1 MGAVGSLVNKSDNT
15 ASLDCNVMNKDVDKL
30 VSTAVGMGASNVGI
44 ISAPEIIVEDNLAKL
59 CNGDTA
65 CENYGLSMSCPP
77 HVPGPQ
83 QFREWQKQSLHALV
97 IRIDI
102 PSAVMFSEE
111 RREVMQLLHEI
122 VAAVEQEA
130 VQMGYTE
137 SRAFAGGSCKNLFCA
152 DQPTCRVIAD
162 NGNCRNP
169 TSARPSMSG
178 FGINV
183 TEMMRSAGWPLKP
196 ASPNEAGN
204 SESMTWVSGL
214 VLISES
220 I

>member
-1 MGAVGSLVNKSDNT
+1 
-15 ASLDCNVMNKDVDKL
+15 MNKKVEKL
-30 VSTAVGMGASNVGI
+30 DATAVRMGASKVGI
-44 ISAPEIIVEDNLAKL
+44 ISASEIIVEDKLAKL
-59 CNGDTA
+59 CNGDPT
-65 CENYGLSMSCPP
+65 CDNYGLSMSCPP

-83 QFREWQKQSLHALV
+83 KFREWQKQSSFAIV
-97 IRIDI
+97 IRIDV
-102 PSAVMFSEE
+102 PSSVMFSDD

-122 VAAVEQEA
+122 VAVVEQEA
-130 VQMGYTE
+130 VQMGYTQ

-152 DQPTCRVIAD
+152 DQHVCRVISEKGD
-162 NGNCRNP
+162 CRNP

-196 ASPNEAGN
+196 ASPNEADD
-204 SESMTWVSGL
+204 SESMTWVAGL